1 MGKRKHNPFG
11 TRYVYDPRSCARLKI
26 HGPKP
31 HGFIEAKSRQE
42 CELLVLAM
50 NEPKGP
56 NHGIRPH
63 GGSRA
68 YGGFGSSSS
77 GEHVSEAA
85 REGAQIR
92 REIRQVEFHLKQ
104 GQCRPAVIGLAFL
117 AYSVGKTVAHK
128 QSIGS
133 RRKRRGTSAVRY
145 TGRMRSLAE
154 KIARVCKIPNRK

>member
-1 MGKRKHNPFG
+1 MSKRK
-11 TRYVYDPRSCARLKI
+11 R
-26 HGPKP
+26 
-31 HGFIEAKSRQE
+31 
-42 CELLVLAM
+42 
-50 NEPKGP
+50 
-56 NHGIRPH
+56 IRKNRTP
-63 GGSRA
+63 SRA
-68 YGGFGSSSS
+68 EVIATARALAPKNYKKFQPAFGSSS
-77 GEHVSEAA
+77 GEHVTEAA

-154 KIARVCKIPNRK
+154 KIARVCKIPNRKH